1 MSIERLHVHLQENGS
16 VTVSP
21 HPSVDGQVYAT
32 FYNVDIHDWRRTGG
46 EADQAKWTARE
57 LDMAADA
64 AYRRRPV
71 EKEQLRRRPAEKEQR
86 QE

>member
-1 MSIERLHVHLQENGS
+1 MSTEKLHVHLQENGS

-32 FYNVDIHDWRRTGG
+32 FYNVDIHDWRHAGG
-46 EADQAKWTARE
+46 EADQAKWTTRE

-64 AYRRRPV
+64 DAVP
-71 EKEQLRRRPAEKEQR
+71 K
-86 QE
+86 